1 MDYLYKPG
9 DKVRVIDHF
18 KQGKLYRMN
27 SGPDAGNGT
36 TVRWSYED
44 RNKLA
49 GKIVTIS
56 GYNYDVDRYTVEE
69 TTNSMTWSDEMF
81 VGLVNKPFMC
91 NNLL

>member
-18 KQGKLYRMN
+18 EQGKFYRMN

-36 TVRWSYED
+36 TVHWSYKYRQE
-44 RNKLA
+44 LA
-49 GKIVTIS
+49 GKIVTI
-56 GYNYDVDRYTVEE
+56 GDYDDLDRYTVKE
-69 TTNSMTWSDEMF
+69 SDHYMIWSDEMF